1 MNFQNRTCS
10 RRKQKGIALFISMI
24 FITIFSTLA
33 IAMFRM
39 SSSNVIAANNFQQ
52 ANDARS
58 SAESG
63 LEMLR
68 YYIEQIT
75 IDSTI
80 SKENRFAILAG
91 RLIYLMNVGS
101 NNYPVYYHDSSEPHH
116 IHIGYSN
123 TLVMLNSAENR
134 GFLAL
139 ITPDGTNGVN
149 IRVTGR
155 AGSLERTIAS
165 GFTYGTRPN
174 SVFDFGVA
182 TKGALILDGGTLTS
196 TVTSHS
202 DVYIESLN
210 DPAALGV
217 LKNKSAISGVAKIVN
232 ASATIT
238 ANDIKGTVGGLS
250 GQDAIDNSIEIGVT
264 PTEFPYPNATYFE
277 QYATGGY
284 YSGGSTLTNQRIAAG
299 SDLTFTGNTTIN
311 GILYIEEDCN
321 IEFGG
326 NVTINGMIVCAGD
339 VNDNSGTNSL
349 SFTGSVDSHVL
360 PAGSEYDAMREETGT
375 FIMAPGYDLSFT
387 GSFGTV
393 NGVIAGNGISFSGNA
408 GGTVMGS
415 VINYSD
421 NKMTVVGSSD
431 IEFNRSG
438 FTEIPAGFVQETV
451 MHYNPA
457 AYDEVL

>member
-1 MNFQNRTCS
+1 MYRKCKTRLNR
-10 RRKQKGIALFISMI
+10 KHKGVALLISMV
-24 FITIFSTLA
+24 FVAVFSALA
-33 IAMFRM
+33 IAMFTM
-39 SSSNVIAANNFQQ
+39 STTNTIAAGNLRQV
-52 ANDARS
+52 NDARS
-58 SAESG
+58 TAESG

-80 SKENRFAILAG
+80 SNNNRFAVLAG
-91 RLIYLMNVGS
+91 RLVYLMNVGS
-101 NNYPVYYHDSSEPHH
+101 NNYPVYYHDTSSPH
-116 IHIGYSN
+116 IHIGYDN
-123 TLVMLNSAENR
+123 TLIMLNSTENR
-134 GFLAL
+134 GFYAL
-139 ITPDGTNGVN
+139 ITPDGTNGIN

-155 AGSLERTIAS
+155 AGSLERTIAA

-196 TVTSHS
+196 TVRSES

-210 DPAALGV
+210 DPKALGV
-217 LKNKSAISGVAKIVN
+217 LKNKSEISGVAKIVN
-232 ASATIT
+232 ASADIT
-238 ANDIKGTVGGLS
+238 ASDIKGKVGGLS
-250 GQDAIDNSIEIGVT
+250 GQDAIDNCIEVGVT

-284 YSGGSTLTNQRIAAG
+284 YSGGNTLTNQRIAAG
-299 SDLTFTGNTTIN
+299 STLKFTGNTIIN
-311 GILYIEEDCN
+311 GILYIEEGCN

-339 VNDNSGTNSL
+339 WQDNSGTNTL
-349 SFTGSVDSHVL
+349 AFTGSVDSQSL
-360 PAGSEYDAMREETGT
+360 PEGSQYDAMRQENGT
-375 FIMAPGYDLSFT
+375 FIMAPGYALSFW

-393 NGVIAGNGISFSGNA
+393 NGAIAGNGFSFGGTA

-421 NKMTVVGSSD
+421 EKMTVVGSSD
-431 IEFNRSG
+431 IVFNRSG
-438 FTEIPAGFVQETV
+438 ITEIPAGFVQETV
-451 MHYNPA
+451 IHYNPA
-457 AYDEVL
+457 VYDEVL

>member
-1 MNFQNRTCS
+1 MYRKCKTRLNR
-10 RRKQKGIALFISMI
+10 KHKGVALLISMV
-24 FITIFSTLA
+24 FVTVFSALA
-33 IAMFRM
+33 IAMFTM
-39 SSSNVIAANNFQQ
+39 STTNSIAAGNLRQV
-52 ANDARS
+52 NDARS
-58 SAESG
+58 TAESG

-80 SKENRFAILAG
+80 SNENRFAVLAG
-91 RLIYLMNVGS
+91 RLNYLMNVGS
-101 NNYPVYYHDSSEPHH
+101 NNYPVYYHTTSSPH
-116 IHIGYSN
+116 IHIGYEN
-123 TLVMLNSAENR
+123 TLIMLNSTENR
-134 GFLAL
+134 GFYAL
-139 ITPDGTNGVN
+139 VTPDGTNGVK

-210 DPAALGV
+210 DPDALGV

-232 ASATIT
+232 ASATIS
-238 ANDIKGTVGGLS
+238 ASDIKGTVGGLS

-284 YSGGSTLTNQRIAAG
+284 YSGGTTLTNQRIAAG
-299 SDLTFTGNTTIN
+299 STLKFTGNTTIN
-311 GILYIEEDCN
+311 GILYVEEDCN

-339 VNDNSGTNSL
+339 WLDNSGTNSL

-360 PAGSEYDAMREETGT
+360 PAGTQYDAMRQETGT
-375 FIMAPGYDLSFT
+375 FIMAPGFDLSFT

-408 GGTVMGS
+408 GGTVNGS

-431 IEFNRSG
+431 IEFNRTG
-438 FTEIPAGFVQETV
+438 IEDIPAGFVQETV
-451 MHYNPA
+451 IHYNPA
-457 AYDEVL
+457 VYDEVL